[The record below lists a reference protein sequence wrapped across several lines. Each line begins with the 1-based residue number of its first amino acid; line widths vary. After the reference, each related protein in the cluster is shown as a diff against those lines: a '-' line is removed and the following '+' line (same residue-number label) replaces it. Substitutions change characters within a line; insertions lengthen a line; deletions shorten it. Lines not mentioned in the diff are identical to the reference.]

1 MAELGAAAANSI
13 RIRVYAAP
21 RGIFACPDHDTYQPG
36 YGRAVQPYQAAGEGG
51 DELERSADDHDDS
64 HLLSTLPILLTDFEH
79 LASVI
84 TSQFSVYNTHSE
96 LLFGSLK

>member
-1 MAELGAAAANSI
+1 MLDLEASLLALIMTHISL
-13 RIRVYAAP
+13 V
-21 RGIFACPDHDTYQPG
+21 T
-36 YGRAVQPYQAAGEGG
+36 GRAVQPYQAAGEGG
-51 DELERSADDHDDS
+51 DELERSADDNDDS